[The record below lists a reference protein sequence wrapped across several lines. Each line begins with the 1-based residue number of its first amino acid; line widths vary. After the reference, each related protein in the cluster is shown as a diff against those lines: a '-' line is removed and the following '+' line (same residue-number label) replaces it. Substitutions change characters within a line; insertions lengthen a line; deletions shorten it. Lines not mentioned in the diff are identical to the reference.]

1 MAEHYSISEMAKFF
15 GVSRQTLIYY
25 DKIGLFRPAFV
36 NDEGYRLYSP
46 TQIPELRLTC
56 LLKDLGL
63 ELREIREILD
73 SRDLP
78 VLIDNLQ
85 SRRRKVND
93 DIERLQMQRSL
104 IERRIDFYQEACIW
118 GDRVNTPIIKQYSE
132 RAIVV
137 SQFPQEVPIDRSVL
151 HPTLMTSMQKLR
163 TSRDGVPVSGFG
175 TVLEPSAEGAGY
187 LPWGTFVVVPQGM
200 PSEGLQD
207 AHSLPEGLYAC
218 MSYRGMPYQPYG
230 SERLVGWLKEHEIR
244 AVGPMYDFC
253 MLDATSYNERHQQD
267 LCCIQ
272 VRVEFR

>member
-25 DKIGLFRPAFV
+25 DKIGLFRPALV

-63 ELREIREILD
+63 ELKEIREILD

-85 SRRRKVND
+85 SRRCKVNA

-104 IERRIDFYQEACIW
+104 IERRIDFYQEARIW
-118 GDRVNTPIIKQYSE
+118 GDRVDAPIIQQYGDRS
-132 RAIVV
+132 IVV
-137 SQFPQEVPIDRSVL
+137 SQFPQEAPIDRSVL

-163 TSRDGVPVSGFG
+163 TSKDGVPVSGFG
-175 TVLEPSAEGAGY
+175 TVLERGVDGKSY

-200 PSEGLQD
+200 SREGLQD
-207 AHSLPEGLYAC
+207 ARVLPEGLYAC
-218 MSYRGMPYQPYG
+218 MSYWGMPYQPYG
-230 SERLVGWLKEHEIR
+230 SERLAAWLREHEIR
-244 AVGPMYDFC
+244 AVGPLYDLC

-272 VRVEFR
+272 VRVEFS